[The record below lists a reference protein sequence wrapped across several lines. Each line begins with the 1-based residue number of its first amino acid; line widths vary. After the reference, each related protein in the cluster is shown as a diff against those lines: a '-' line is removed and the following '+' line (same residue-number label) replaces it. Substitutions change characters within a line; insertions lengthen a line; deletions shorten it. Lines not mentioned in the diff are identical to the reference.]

1 MLLYSNQQVPLQYI
15 TVMSS
20 VRVFLPRFV
29 RAPCLSDTQLLLA
42 GAIRSSRSVE
52 GTIGINY
59 FHFSCAGVKVSNCTL
74 LFNLRSALQSRG

>member
-20 VRVFLPRFV
+20 VRAILLCFV
-29 RAPCLSDTQLLLA
+29 RPLCLSDTQLLFA
-42 GAIRSSRSVE
+42 RGISSSLSVK

-59 FHFSCAGVKVSNCTL
+59 FHFSCAVVKVSNCTL
-74 LFNLRSALQSRG
+74 LFNP